1 MNEKS
6 TNLEILVKTAI
17 EKIREVADTETVIGK
32 PIVTSNGTTVIPVS
46 KISIGFGS
54 GGSDLPTKQA
64 KDLFGG
70 GAGGGVSIQ
79 PIAFI
84 TIMPDGNVK
93 LLQMTINAPKENAA
107 LALIPDVVDKIA
119 GQRMK
124 QSYIAGI
131 ISKGKTPEEGTSS
144 DEAAE

>member
-1 MNEKS
+1 MIQMNEKN

-17 EKIREVADTETVIGK
+17 EKIKEMIDVDTVIGK
-32 PIVTSNGTTVIPVS
+32 PIVTENGTTIIPVS
-46 KISIGFGS
+46 RVSVGFGG

-64 KDLFGG
+64 ANLFGG

-107 LALIPDVVDKIA
+107 LALIPDVVDKIT
-119 GQRMK
+119 
-124 QSYIAGI
+124 GI
-131 ISKGKTPEEGTSS
+131 ISKGKSGASS
-144 DEAAE
+144 DGDETAAD

>member
-119 GQRMK
+119 G
-124 QSYIAGI
+124 I
-131 ISKGKTPEEGTSS
+131 ISKGKTPEEGTPS

>member
-1 MNEKS
+1 MSEKS

-17 EKIREVADTETVIGK
+17 EKIRDMVDTETIIGK
-32 PIVTSNGTTVIPVS
+32 PITTSNGTTIIPVS
-46 KISIGFGS
+46 KVSVGFGS

-93 LLQMTINAPKENAA
+93 LLQMTINASKENAA
-107 LALIPDVVDKIA
+107 LALIPDIVDKI
-119 GQRMK
+119 
-124 QSYIAGI
+124 SGI
-131 ISKGKTPEEGTSS
+131 ISKGKTDSAPEETDG
-144 DEAAE
+144 E

>member
-1 MNEKS
+1 MSEKS

-17 EKIREVADTETVIGK
+17 EKIREMVDTETIIGK
-32 PIVTSNGTTVIPVS
+32 PITTSNGTTIIPVS
-46 KISIGFGS
+46 KVSVGFGS

-93 LLQMTINAPKENAA
+93 LLQMTINASKENAA
-107 LALIPDVVDKIA
+107 LALIPDIVDKI
-119 GQRMK
+119 
-124 QSYIAGI
+124 SGI
-131 ISKGKTPEEGTSS
+131 ISKGKTDSAPEET
-144 DEAAE
+144 DAE

>member
-1 MNEKS
+1 MNEKN

-17 EKIREVADTETVIGK
+17 EKIKEMVDVETVIGK
-32 PIVTSNGTTVIPVS
+32 PIITDNGTTIIPVS
-46 KISIGFGS
+46 RVSVGFGS
-54 GGSDLPTKQA
+54 GGSDLPTKQT
-64 KDLFGG
+64 KDFFGG

-107 LALIPDVVDKIA
+107 LALIPDVVDKI
-119 GQRMK
+119 
-124 QSYIAGI
+124 SGI
-131 ISKGKTPEEGTSS
+131 ISKGKSGGDSSESS
-144 DEAAE
+144 DTVG

>member
-1 MNEKS
+1 MSEKS

-17 EKIREVADTETVIGK
+17 EKIRDMVDTETIIGK
-32 PIVTSNGTTVIPVS
+32 PITTSNGTTIIPVS
-46 KISIGFGS
+46 KVSVGFGS

-70 GAGGGVSIQ
+70 GAGGGVTIQ

-93 LLQMTINAPKENAA
+93 LLQMTINASKENAA
-107 LALIPDVVDKIA
+107 LALIPDIVDKI
-119 GQRMK
+119 
-124 QSYIAGI
+124 SGI
-131 ISKGKTPEEGTSS
+131 ISKGKTDSAPEET
-144 DEAAE
+144 DAE

>member
-1 MNEKS
+1 MSDKS

-17 EKIREVADTETVIGK
+17 EKIKEVADTETVIGK
-32 PIVTSNGTTVIPVS
+32 PILTSNGTTIIPVS
-46 KISIGFGS
+46 KISVGFGS

-84 TIMPDGNVK
+84 TILPDGNVK

-119 GQRMK
+119 G
-124 QSYIAGI
+124 I
-131 ISKGKTPEEGTSS
+131 ISKGKSDDAPAEPESN
-144 DEAAE
+144 EA

>member
-6 TNLEILVKTAI
+6 TNLEILVRTAI
-17 EKIREVADTETVIGK
+17 EKIKEVADTETVIGK
-32 PIVTSNGTTVIPVS
+32 PILTNNGTTIIPVS
-46 KISIGFGS
+46 KISVGFGS

-64 KDLFGG
+64 RDFFGG

-107 LALIPDVVDKIA
+107 LALIPDVVDKVV
-119 GQRMK
+119 
-124 QSYIAGI
+124 GI
-131 ISKGKTPEEGTSS
+131 ISKGKNEAQNEEPEQS
-144 DEAAE
+144 AE

>member
-1 MNEKS
+1 MSEKS

-17 EKIREVADTETVIGK
+17 EKIKEMVDTETIIGS
-32 PIVTSNGTTVIPVS
+32 PIVTNNGTTIIPVS
-46 KISIGFGS
+46 KVSVGFGS

-93 LLQMTINAPKENAA
+93 LLQMTINATKENAA
-107 LALIPDVVDKIA
+107 LALIPDIVDKIT
-119 GQRMK
+119 GV
-124 QSYIAGI
+124 
-131 ISKGKTPEEGTSS
+131 ISKAKSENVPADEEA
-144 DEAAE
+144 DEE

>member
-6 TNLEILVKTAI
+6 TNLDILVKTAI

-119 GQRMK
+119 G
-124 QSYIAGI
+124 I

>member
-1 MNEKS
+1 MSEKS

-17 EKIREVADTETVIGK
+17 EKIKEMVDVDTVIGK
-32 PIVTSNGTTVIPVS
+32 PIVTDNGTTIIPVS
-46 KISIGFGS
+46 RVSVGFGS

-93 LLQMTINAPKENAA
+93 LMQMTVNAPKENAA
-107 LALIPDVVDKIA
+107 LALIPDIVDKIT
-119 GQRMK
+119 
-124 QSYIAGI
+124 GI
-131 ISKGKTPEEGTSS
+131 ISKGKSEETTVVVEES
-144 DEAAE
+144 EE

>member
-1 MNEKS
+1 MSEKS

-17 EKIREVADTETVIGK
+17 EKIRDMVDTETIIGK
-32 PIVTSNGTTVIPVS
+32 PITTSNGTTIIPVS
-46 KISIGFGS
+46 KVSVGFGS

-84 TIMPDGNVK
+84 TILPDGNVK
-93 LLQMTINAPKENAA
+93 LLQMTINATKENAA
-107 LALIPDVVDKIA
+107 LALIPDIVDKIT
-119 GQRMK
+119 
-124 QSYIAGI
+124 GI
-131 ISKGKTPEEGTSS
+131 ISKGKTDSASEDPEE
-144 DEAAE
+144 E

>member
-1 MNEKS
+1 MSEKS
-6 TNLEILVKTAI
+6 TNLEVLVKTAI
-17 EKIREVADTETVIGK
+17 EKVKELADTETVIGK
-32 PIVTSNGTTVIPVS
+32 PIVTGNGTTIIPVS
-46 KISIGFGS
+46 KISVGFGS

-64 KDLFGG
+64 GELFGG

-107 LALIPDVVDKIA
+107 LALIPDVVDKI
-119 GQRMK
+119 
-124 QSYIAGI
+124 SGI
-131 ISKGKTPEEGTSS
+131 ISKNKADAPTENS
-144 DEAAE
+144 AE

>member
-17 EKIREVADTETVIGK
+17 EKIKEMVDTETIVGK
-32 PIVTSNGTTVIPVS
+32 PIDTSNGTVIIPISKVS
-46 KISIGFGS
+46 VGFGS

-84 TIMPDGNVK
+84 TILPDGNVK
-93 LLQMTINAPKENAA
+93 LLQMTINASKENAA
-107 LALIPDVVDKIA
+107 LALIPDIVDKIT
-119 GQRMK
+119 
-124 QSYIAGI
+124 GI
-131 ISKGKTPEEGTSS
+131 ISKGKGESTAETGEE
-144 DEAAE
+144 

>member
-1 MNEKS
+1 MSEKS

-17 EKIREVADTETVIGK
+17 EKIREMVDTETIIGK
-32 PIVTSNGTTVIPVS
+32 PITTSNGTTIIPVS
-46 KISIGFGS
+46 KVSVGFGS

-64 KDLFGG
+64 KDFFGG

-93 LLQMTINAPKENAA
+93 LLQMTINASKENAA
-107 LALIPDVVDKIA
+107 LALIPDIVDKI
-119 GQRMK
+119 
-124 QSYIAGI
+124 SGI
-131 ISKGKTPEEGTSS
+131 ISKGKTDSAPEET
-144 DEAAE
+144 DAE

>member
-1 MNEKS
+1 MSEKS

-17 EKIREVADTETVIGK
+17 EKIKEMVDVETVIGK
-32 PIVTSNGTTVIPVS
+32 PIVTDSGITIIPVS
-46 KISIGFGS
+46 KVSVGFGS

-64 KDLFGG
+64 KELFGG

-84 TIMPDGNVK
+84 TIMPDGNVR

-107 LALIPDVVDKIA
+107 LALIPEVVDKI
-119 GQRMK
+119 
-124 QSYIAGI
+124 SGI
-131 ISKGKTPEEGTSS
+131 ISKGKQGAENPS
-144 DEAAE
+144 DGAAE

>member
-17 EKIREVADTETVIGK
+17 EKIKEMVDTETIVGK
-32 PIVTSNGTTVIPVS
+32 PIDTSNGTVIIPISKVS
-46 KISIGFGS
+46 VGFGS

-84 TIMPDGNVK
+84 TILPDGNVK
-93 LLQMTINAPKENAA
+93 LLQMTINASKENAA
-107 LALIPDVVDKIA
+107 LALIPDIVDKIT
-119 GQRMK
+119 
-124 QSYIAGI
+124 GI
-131 ISKGKTPEEGTSS
+131 ISKGKGES
-144 DEAAE
+144 AAETSEE